1 MLVLQPFAVF
11 FFTIFAA
18 VNLFLFI
25 GEDKNMGQLLLDGS
39 DATRVLAFD
48 NITDFLW
55 EGKFLFVHDFPV
67 FYDIDGDIV
76 VDKCQNVQIKGINV
90 AFHFQ
95 NVLFPLFV
103 APCIFNNGNRAIQFV
118 RLQLML
124 EGKAFAR
131 FDMV

>member
-25 GEDKNMGQLLLDGS
+25 GEDKNVGQLLLDGS

-48 NITDFLW
+48 NIADFLW
-55 EGKFLFVHDFPV
+55 EGKFFFVHDFPV

-76 VDKCQNVQIKGINV
+76 VDECQNVQIKGINV

-95 NVLFPLFV
+95 NVLFPFL
-103 APCIFNNGNRAIQFV
+103 
-118 RLQLML
+118 LLL
-124 EGKAFAR
+124 AFLIMATGQSNLSSCK
-131 FDMV
+131 